1 VLPAIRRRA
10 ARLPPLL
17 SLVVVATFK
26 SGDVRF
32 GSKADLASIKQDVR
46 FTPKSGHCGMRT
58 RNFAEKGEGRA
69 FDGGSTVGYY

>member
-32 GSKADLASIKQDVR
+32 VPISDIVPS
-46 FTPKSGHCGMRT
+46 T
-58 RNFAEKGEGRA
+58 RLEN
-69 FDGGSTVGYY
+69 